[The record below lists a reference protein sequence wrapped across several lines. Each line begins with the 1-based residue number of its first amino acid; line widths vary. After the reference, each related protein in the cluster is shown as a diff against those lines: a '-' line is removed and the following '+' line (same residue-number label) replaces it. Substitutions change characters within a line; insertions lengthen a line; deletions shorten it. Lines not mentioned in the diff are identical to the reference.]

1 MFVQEMTYP
10 EGTRVLVW
18 RLDEGAQQLL
28 VLCRESGIAA
38 DDLVELPEKRQRE
51 KAAERLLLYH
61 AMGCPVTLSH
71 DPQGA
76 PSVTGLAINV
86 SITHTPHLV
95 AVAINE
101 QQVVGLDAEQMDR
114 RQVLR
119 VRDKFLNDNEK
130 RFISADHL
138 PAHIIAWTAK
148 EAIIKAERDS
158 SLDWTDGITLEP
170 FAANDPWPDEI
181 SLVAHCRGRRYSLM
195 VQTVEDHVM
204 TVACAPVD

>member
-28 VLCRESGIAA
+28 ALCREAGIAA
-38 DDLVELPEKRQRE
+38 DDLIELPEKRQRE

-101 QQVVGLDAEQMDR
+101 QQVIGLDAEQMAR

-130 RFISADHL
+130 RYIAADHL
-138 PAHIIAWTAK
+138 PAHIIA
-148 EAIIKAERDS
+148 S
-158 SLDWTDGITLEP
+158 
-170 FAANDPWPDEI
+170 WPDEI

-195 VQTVEDHVM
+195 VQAVEDHVM

>member
-28 VLCRESGIAA
+28 ALCREAGIAA
-38 DDLVELPEKRQRE
+38 DDLNDLPEKRQRE

-76 PSVTGLAINV
+76 PSVTVLAINV

-101 QQVVGLDAEQMDR
+101 QHVIGLDAEQMDR

-130 RFISADHL
+130 RFIAVDHL
-138 PAHIIAWTAK
+138 LPILLLGLLRRPSSKQSVTVPWTGPTVS
-148 EAIIKAERDS
+148 RWS
-158 SLDWTDGITLEP
+158 PLRSMTLGLMKSP
-170 FAANDPWPDEI
+170 LSPIVVAA
-181 SLVAHCRGRRYSLM
+181 VTR
-195 VQTVEDHVM
+195 
-204 TVACAPVD
+204 